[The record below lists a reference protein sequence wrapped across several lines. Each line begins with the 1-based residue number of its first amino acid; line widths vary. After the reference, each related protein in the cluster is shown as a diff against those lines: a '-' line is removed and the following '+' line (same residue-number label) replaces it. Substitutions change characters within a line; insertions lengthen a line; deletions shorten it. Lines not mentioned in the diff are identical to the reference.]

1 MPMESDQFWESIF
14 TDEGQDEVQQISDSV
29 KREDLAT
36 MIYTS
41 GTTGDPKGVM
51 LSHGN
56 ILSNLEAVLP
66 LVPIVRGDTA
76 LSFLPLCHIFE
87 RVVTYAYMCSGVS
100 IYYAQSVDTL
110 GESLQEV
117 KPHFFTTVPRLLEK
131 VYEKIITK
139 VKEDSPIKQKIFFW
153 AESLTHS
160 YQFGQELKGID
171 SLKWLAAD
179 RIVFGKLRERL
190 GGRVKGI
197 LTGAAACPKKMAQF
211 FSAIGIPVREG
222 YGMTETSPA
231 IAVSGYEENM
241 ALLGTVGPIIS
252 NATVKIDVD
261 EEAYGPMAGEI
272 LVKGPNVMMGYY
284 NKPDKTA
291 EVIDEDGWLHT
302 GDVGRSFRKVA
313 WIFQK

>member
-1 MPMESDQFWESIF
+1 MKEESP
-14 TDEGQDEVQQISDSV
+14 V
-29 KREDLAT
+29 
-36 MIYTS
+36 
-41 GTTGDPKGVM
+41 
-51 LSHGN
+51 
-56 ILSNLEAVLP
+56 
-66 LVPIVRGDTA
+66 
-76 LSFLPLCHIFE
+76 
-87 RVVTYAYMCSGVS
+87 
-100 IYYAQSVDTL
+100 
-110 GESLQEV
+110 
-117 KPHFFTTVPRLLEK
+117 
-131 VYEKIITK
+131 
-139 VKEDSPIKQKIFFW
+139 KQKIFFW
-153 AESLTHS
+153 AEALTGT
-160 YQFGQELKGID
+160 YKFGQKPKGMD

-179 RIVFGKLRERL
+179 KIVFGKLRDRL

-252 NATVKIDVD
+252 NIEVKIDVD

-291 EVIDEDGWLHT
+291 EVIDQDGWLHT
-302 GDVGRSFRKVA
+302 GDVGRFIRKGKVDFLK
-313 WIFQK
+313 ITDRKKNYLKHQGEIRRSGIY